1 MRKGGTWWG
10 RSRSSMG
17 RMRRGRR
24 STTRQAQVGTVWKTR
39 GWVVG
44 GEYGRSVQEVRG
56 TPGIRV
62 WRVDGRLEGE
72 EGRGDSIG
80 TVGTFFIWAVC

>member
-1 MRKGGTWWG
+1 
-10 RSRSSMG
+10 MG

-56 TPGIRV
+56 RMV
-62 WRVDGRLEGE
+62 MV
-72 EGRGDSIG
+72 
-80 TVGTFFIWAVC
+80 AK

>member
-10 RSRSSMG
+10 RSRSSM
-17 RMRRGRR
+17 RRRRR

-56 TPGIRV
+56 RMV
-62 WRVDGRLEGE
+62 MV
-72 EGRGDSIG
+72 
-80 TVGTFFIWAVC
+80 AK

>member
-1 MRKGGTWWG
+1 
-10 RSRSSMG
+10 MG
-17 RMRRGRR
+17 RRRRGRR
-24 STTRQAQVGTVWKTR
+24 STTRQAQVGIVWKTR

-72 EGRGDSIG
+72 EGRGDSIVA
-80 TVGTFFIWAVC
+80 VGTFYIWAVC

>member
-17 RMRRGRR
+17 RR
-24 STTRQAQVGTVWKTR
+24 SSTRQAQVGTVWKTR

-62 WRVDGRLEGE
+62 WRGDGRLEGE
-72 EGRGDSIG
+72 EGRGYSIV